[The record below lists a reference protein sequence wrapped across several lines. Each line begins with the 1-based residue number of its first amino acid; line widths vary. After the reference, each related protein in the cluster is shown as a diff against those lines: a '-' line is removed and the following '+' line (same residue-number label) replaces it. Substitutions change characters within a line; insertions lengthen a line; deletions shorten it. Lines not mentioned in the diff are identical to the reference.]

1 MGFPSPLNMV
11 TLPQAAKR
19 VPITILANGTPNGS
33 TLLSLLVAGGY
44 VAATDGGIVGFK
56 IEATQ
61 AGVVTARADFIIGNA
76 AVAANYTAHGTY
88 VASGAAYSSVNCGEV
103 QTIGV
108 VSATA
113 AAVPAVCTI
122 YLMVP

>member
-11 TLPQAAKR
+11 TLPQNAKR

-44 VAATDGGIVGFK
+44 VQATDGGIIGFK

-61 AGVVTARADFIIGNA
+61 AGVITVRDPFFIANA
-76 AVAANYTAHGTY
+76 AIAASFTAHGVL
-88 VASGAAYSSVNCGEV
+88 VASGVAYSSVNCGEV
-103 QTIGV
+103 QTIGL
-108 VSATA
+108 VSAAVT
-113 AAVPAVCTI
+113 AVPAVCTI

>member
-33 TLLSLLVAGGY
+33 TLLSLLIAGGY
-44 VAATDGGIVGFK
+44 VAATDGSIVGFK

-61 AGVVTARADFIIGNA
+61 AGITTVRDPFFIANA
-76 AVAANYTAHGTY
+76 ALAASFTAHGVL
-88 VASGAAYSSVNCGEV
+88 VASAVAYTSANCGEV
-103 QTIGV
+103 STIGL
-108 VSATA
+108 VSAAVT
-113 AAVPAVCTI
+113 AVPAVCTI